1 MPLWLRC
8 QNASCADRSP
18 MTTQVAG
25 GPELH
30 SHAAPPECPDRR
42 NSGHRSPVGLR

>member
-25 GPELH
+25 GRELH
-30 SHAAPPECPDRR
+30 SHAAPPEGPDRR